1 MGDVPE
7 AGSDDLLARPV
18 HAEGRSRAFGELTR
32 AQVRERAA
40 ELRASVGF
48 GPTARVASVAM
59 AWRELADL
67 MDRAQADTV
76 GQLHR
81 EALAERA
88 EKLWVVAPR
97 GGLLG
102 G

>member
-1 MGDVPE
+1 MGAAPE
-7 AGSDDLLARPV
+7 RGPDDLLARPV
-18 HAEGRSRAFGELTR
+18 HAGGRSKAFGELTR
-32 AQVRERAA
+32 EEVRERAA
-40 ELRASVGF
+40 ELREAVGF
-48 GPTARVASVAM
+48 GPTARVAAVAM
-59 AWRELADL
+59 AWRELGDV

-76 GQLHR
+76 GQLDR

-88 EKLWVVAPR
+88 EKLWVVAPS